1 MVCYISVINQHIFI
15 YLYLF
20 SIGAEF
26 DKYFIFRSADKQE
39 IVFKTTSEED
49 RKRWM
54 SFFTHA
60 INYRNERDRA
70 TPEEHRNFINIQHG
84 VNGEGKYLLLIVFF
98 IILIIILYLFAFFT
112 YFAYLDITKKQ
123 KRSSLPFPMAMS
135 EGNVDKDK
143 EKHRLK
149 RTKGDREIKVEAN
162 C

>member
-84 VNGEGKYLLLIVFF
+84 VNGEGKYLSSSLLFI
-98 IILIIILYLFAFFT
+98 IILIFIFIYFLY
-112 YFAYLDITKKQ
+112 
-123 KRSSLPFPMAMS
+123 
-135 EGNVDKDK
+135 
-143 EKHRLK
+143 
-149 RTKGDREIKVEAN
+149 
-162 C
+162 